1 MEGSNKRRQGYPRQL
16 HNQID
21 IATFTLPLLVIKSPG
36 SLGPSRRRQPSLA
49 IPRPFPLEAYAPIVY
64 QQRMFTISEHWPER
78 SATGGNNILPSCLSA
93 CCVLWTSVSTLDD
106 LEPRAGLSHDVR
118 RPTNRKEE
126 KAVQPKR
133 KKNKAKQEGN

>member
-36 SLGPSRRRQPSLA
+36 SLGSSRRRQPSLA
-49 IPRPFPLEAYAPIVY
+49 IPRPFPLEVYAPIVY

-93 CCVLWTSVSTLDD
+93 CCGRPSLPWTIWGHVPGYPTMCDD
-106 LEPRAGLSHDVR
+106 
-118 RPTNRKEE
+118 RPTAR
-126 KAVQPKR
+126 R
-133 KKNKAKQEGN
+133 KKQCSQREKKTRQNKREINT